1 MVIKRTKKFIKIK
14 KDDFM
19 SFREFVEKTDY
30 VIKKPV
36 SKNLEASGII
46 YSAGDKSI
54 IFENIKESKNKIAA
68 NVFASKEKVAKYLS
82 CEVKD
87 LVPIMTK
94 ALNNPTKP
102 KEVTSTDHTEIEVDL
117 EKLPILTH
125 TEKDGG
131 AYISSGIIIV
141 KDQTIGQNVCYHRGM
156 ILGKNKIA
164 LRILERNTME
174 LLKKNNGTLK
184 AAYCIGIGA
193 ETALAAAM
201 APPIGVNELEIANSI
216 KSIEVIKAKTF
227 DAILPADSEIIMEGN
242 LSLNEKH
249 EEGPFVDLT
258 GTSDIIRQEPVFTV
272 EKIYTRPNYI
282 YHALLPGGF
291 EHKILMGMPRE
302 PTVFDCVKKAGV
314 DVIDVSVNPG
324 GSSWFHVIV
333 KINKKSEDDGKKA
346 IEAAMKGHTS
356 GKHFFI
362 VDKDIN
368 IYVPLEVE
376 WAMATRFQA
385 DKNFYLFTKQKGS
398 SLDASA
404 DQITRETAKAGF
416 DLTMRLDKVVKM
428 TRTEFPKY
436 EIKEY
441 L

>member
-1 MVIKRTKKFIKIK
+1 MYAGRANKG
-14 KDDFM
+14 DSM
-19 SFREFVEKTDY
+19 SFREFVQKTDY
-30 VIKKPV
+30 TIKKPV
-36 SKNLEASGII
+36 SKNLEVSGII

-54 IFENIKESKNKIAA
+54 MFESIKESQNKIAA
-68 NVFASKEKVAKYLS
+68 NVFASKEKVAKYLG

-102 KEVTSTDHTEIEVDL
+102 KEVTKTDHSEIEVDL

-141 KDQTIGQNVCYHRGM
+141 KDPSVGQNVCYHRGM
-156 ILGKNKIA
+156 IIGKNKIA

-174 LLKKNNGTLK
+174 LLKKNNGELR
-184 AAYCIGIGA
+184 AAYCIGIGG

-201 APPIGVNELEIANSI
+201 APKLGLNELEIANSI
-216 KSIEVIKAKTF
+216 KPIEVIKAKTF
-227 DAILPADSEIIMEGN
+227 DAILPADAEIIMEGK

-249 EEGPFVDLT
+249 TEGPFVDLT

-272 EKIYTRPNYI
+272 EKVYVRPNYI

-302 PTVFDCVKKAGV
+302 PTVFDEVKKAGV

-324 GSSWFHVIV
+324 GSSWFHVLV
-333 KINKKSEDDGKKA
+333 KINKQNEEDGKKA
-346 IEAAMKGHTS
+346 IDAAMKGHTS
-356 GKHFFI
+356 GKHFFV

-368 IYVPLEVE
+368 IYDPLEVE

-385 DKNFYLFTKQKGS
+385 DKNLYVFTKQKGS

-416 DLTMRLDKVVKM
+416 DLTMRLEKVSKM
-428 TRTEFPKY
+428 SRTKFPEFGIKKY
-436 EIKEY
+436 

>member
-1 MVIKRTKKFIKIK
+1 MIT
-14 KDDFM
+14 
-19 SFREFVEKTDY
+19 
-30 VIKKPV
+30 KPV
-36 SKNLEASGII
+36 SKNLEVSGII
-46 YSAGDKSI
+46 YSASDKSI
-54 IFENIKESKNKIAA
+54 MFENIKETKNKIAA

-87 LVPIMTK
+87 LVPIMTN
-94 ALNNPTKP
+94 ALNSPTKP
-102 KEVTSTDHTEIEVDL
+102 TLIPKTDHEELGLDL

-125 TEKDGG
+125 TKQDGG
-131 AYISSGIIIV
+131 PYISSGIIIV
-141 KDQTIGQNVCYHRGM
+141 KDPSVGQNVCYHRGM
-156 ILGKNKIA
+156 IIGKNKIA

-174 LLKKNNGTLK
+174 LLKKNNGELK
-184 AAYCIGIGA
+184 AAYCIGIGG

-201 APPIGVNELEIANSI
+201 APPLGVNELEIANSI
-216 KSIEVIKAKTF
+216 KPINVIKAKTF
-227 DAILPADSEIIMEGN
+227 EAELPADAEIIMEGT

-249 EEGPFVDLT
+249 SEGPFVDLT
-258 GTSDIIRQEPVFTV
+258 GTNDIIRQEPIFTV
-272 EKIYTRPNYI
+272 EKIYARPNYI

-333 KINKKSEDDGKKA
+333 KINKKNEDDGKKA

-368 IYVPLEVE
+368 IYDPLEVE

-385 DKNFYLFTKQKGS
+385 NKDFYIFQNQKGS
-398 SLDASA
+398 SLDPSA
-404 DQITRETAKAGF
+404 NQITRETTKAGF
-416 DLTMRLDKVVKM
+416 DLTMELDKIEKM
-428 TRTEFPKY
+428 TRTEFPKHN
-436 EIKEY
+436 IKEY

>member
-1 MVIKRTKKFIKIK
+1 
-14 KDDFM
+14 M
-19 SFREFVEKTDY
+19 SFRDFVKKTDY
-30 VIKKPV
+30 IIDKPV
-36 SKNLEASGII
+36 SKQFEASGII

-54 IFENIKESKNKIAA
+54 YFNKIKESTYPVAA
-68 NVFASKEKVAKYLS
+68 NVFASKDKVAKYLG

-87 LVPIMTK
+87 LVPKMIN

-102 KEVTSTDHTEIEVDL
+102 KVVEKTDHVEIELDL
-117 EKLPILTH
+117 EKLPILLH
-125 TEKDGG
+125 TEKDAGN
-131 AYISSGIIIV
+131 YIASGIIIV
-141 KDQTIGQNVCYHRGM
+141 KDPAVGQNVCYHRGL
-156 ILGKNKIA
+156 IIAKNKIA

-184 AAYCIGIGA
+184 AAYCIGIGG

-201 APPIGVNELEIANSI
+201 APALGVNELEIANSI
-216 KSIEVIKAKTF
+216 KPIEVVKAKLF
-227 DAILPADSEIIMEGN
+227 DAELPADSEFIMEGT
-242 LSLNEKH
+242 LSLNERHK
-249 EEGPFVDLT
+249 EGPFVDLT
-258 GTSDIIRQEPVFTV
+258 GTSDITREEPVFTV
-272 EKIYTRPNYI
+272 EKIYARPNAI

-302 PTVFDCVKKAGV
+302 PTVFNEVKKAGI

-324 GSSWFHVIV
+324 GSSWFHVLV
-333 KINKKSEDDGKKA
+333 KINKQKEEDGKNA
-346 IEAAMKGHTS
+346 IDAAMKGHTS

-368 IYVPLEVE
+368 IYDPLEVE

-385 DKNFYLFTKQKGS
+385 DKNLYVFTKQKGS

-416 DLTMRLDKVVKM
+416 DLTMRLEKVAKM

-436 EIKEY
+436 NIKEY

>member
-1 MVIKRTKKFIKIK
+1 
-14 KDDFM
+14 M
-19 SFREFVEKTDY
+19 SFRDFVKKTDY
-30 VIKKPV
+30 KITKPV

-54 IFENIKESKNKIAA
+54 TFEKIKESKYKVAA
-68 NVFASKEKVAKYLS
+68 NVFASKDKVAKYLG
-82 CEVKD
+82 CKVTD

-94 ALNNPTKP
+94 ALNNPTEP
-102 KEVTSTDHTEIEVDL
+102 KLVEKTDHAEIEIDL

-131 AYISSGIIIV
+131 AYVSSGIIIV
-141 KDQTIGQNVCYHRGM
+141 NDPAVGQNVCYHRGM
-156 ILGKNKIA
+156 VIGKNKFA

-184 AAYCIGIGA
+184 AAYCVGIGG

-201 APPIGVNELEIANSI
+201 APPIGVNELKIANSI
-216 KSIEVIKAKTF
+216 KPIEVMKAKTF
-227 DAILPADSEIIMEGN
+227 DATLPTDSEFVFEGT
-242 LSLNEKH
+242 LTLNERHK
-249 EEGPFVDLT
+249 EGPFVDLT
-258 GTSDIIRQEPVFTV
+258 GTSDIIREEPVFTV
-272 EKIYTRPNYI
+272 EKIYARPNAI
-282 YHALLPGGF
+282 WHALLPGGF

-302 PTVFDCVKKAGV
+302 PTVFDEVKKAGV

-333 KINKKSEDDGKKA
+333 KINKKTEEDGKKA
-346 IEAAMKGHTS
+346 IDAAMKGHTS
-356 GKHFFI
+356 GKHFFV
-362 VDKDIN
+362 VDKDID
-368 IYVPLEVE
+368 IYNPLEVE

-385 DKNFYLFTKQKGS
+385 DKNFYVFTKQKGS

-416 DLTMRLDKVVKM
+416 DLTMRLEKVGKM

-436 EIKEY
+436 DVKKY

>member
-1 MVIKRTKKFIKIK
+1 
-14 KDDFM
+14 M
-19 SFREFVEKTDY
+19 SFRDFVTKTDF
-30 VIKKPV
+30 VVDKPV
-36 SKNLEASGII
+36 SKQLEASGII

-54 IFENIKESKNKIAA
+54 TFNKIKESNYKVAA
-68 NVFASKEKVAKYLS
+68 NVFASKDKVAKYLG

-87 LVPIMTK
+87 LVPIMTS

-102 KEVTSTDHTEIEVDL
+102 KEVTSTDHQEIEVDL
-117 EKLPILTH
+117 DKLPILLH
-125 TEKDGG
+125 TEKDAGN
-131 AYISSGIIIV
+131 YIASGIIIV
-141 KDQTIGQNVCYHRGM
+141 KDPAVGQNVCYHRGL
-156 ILGKNKIA
+156 IIAKNKIA

-184 AAYCIGIGA
+184 AAYCIGIGG

-201 APPIGVNELEIANSI
+201 APPLGVNELEIANSI
-216 KSIEVIKAKTF
+216 KPIEVVKAKLF
-227 DAILPADSEIIMEGN
+227 DAILPADSEFIMEGT
-242 LSLNEKH
+242 LSLNERHK
-249 EEGPFVDLT
+249 EGPFVDLT
-258 GTSDIIRQEPVFTV
+258 GTSDITREEPVFTV
-272 EKIYTRPNYI
+272 EKMYARPNAI

-302 PTVFDCVKKAGV
+302 PTVFDEVKKAGV
-314 DVIDVSVNPG
+314 EVIDVSVNPG
-324 GSSWFHVIV
+324 GSSWFHVLV
-333 KINKKSEDDGKKA
+333 KINKKSEEDGKKA
-346 IEAAMKGHTS
+346 IDAAMKGHTS

-362 VDKDIN
+362 VDKDID
-368 IYVPLEVE
+368 IYNPLEVE

-385 DKNFYLFTKQKGS
+385 DKNLYIFTKQKGS

-416 DLTMRLDKVVKM
+416 DLTMRLDKVAKM

-436 EIKEY
+436 DIKKY

>member
-1 MVIKRTKKFIKIK
+1 
-14 KDDFM
+14 M
-19 SFREFVEKTDY
+19 SFREFVATTDY
-30 VIKKPV
+30 IISKPV

-54 IFENIKESKNKIAA
+54 SFEKIKESNYKVAA
-68 NVFASKEKVAKYLS
+68 NVFASKDKVAKYLG
-82 CEVKD
+82 CQVTD
-87 LVPIMTK
+87 LVPVMTK
-94 ALNNPTKP
+94 ALNNRTIPEIVSK
-102 KEVTSTDHTEIEVDL
+102 TDHVEIELDL

-131 AYISSGIIIV
+131 AYVSSGIVIV
-141 KDQTIGQNVCYHRGM
+141 KDATVGQNVCFHRGM
-156 ILGKNKIA
+156 VIGKNKFA
-164 LRILERNTME
+164 FRILERNTME
-174 LLKKNNGTLK
+174 LLKKNNGEMK
-184 AAYCIGIGA
+184 AAYCIGCGA
-193 ETALAAAM
+193 ETLVAAAM
-201 APPIGVNELEIANSI
+201 APALGVNELEIANSI
-216 KSIEVIKAKTF
+216 KPIKVMKAKLF
-227 DAILPADSEIIMEGN
+227 DAILPADAEFVMEGT

-249 EEGPFVDLT
+249 TEGPFVDLT

-272 EKIYTRPNYI
+272 EKMYARPNAI
-282 YHALLPGGF
+282 WHALLPGGF

-302 PTVFDCVKKAGV
+302 PTVFDEVKKAGV
-314 DVIDVSVNPG
+314 DVLDVSVNPG
-324 GSSWFHVIV
+324 GSSWFHVLV
-333 KINKKSEDDGKKA
+333 KIHKQKEEDGKTA
-346 IEAAMKGHTS
+346 IDAAMKGHTS

-368 IYVPLEVE
+368 IYDPLEVE

-385 DKNFYLFTKQKGS
+385 NKNLYIFEKQKGS

-416 DLTMRLDKVVKM
+416 DLTMRLDKVAKM

-436 EIKEY
+436 DIKKY